1 MKSKILKRY
10 LKRIRDIF
18 VFYTKDRKKF
28 TVQKYGVIFSFG
40 YACSTAM
47 FLDNQFLRKFSCPFD
62 WIAGTSFKERCNIF
76 LNKFSN
82 FIRKEDLTPTG
93 EIKGGFEHRKL
104 YRNISNGILH
114 VHDFNVDKNFDD
126 EYPLV
131 EEKYNR
137 RIKRLLDKIEKSEK
151 TLLVYME
158 YQENDNALASD
169 EEIINFIN
177 QANEKYS
184 PSKIDMLYIRHN
196 ENMSDGE
203 FTIEKLNDNVFIA
216 QCYNK
221 IRGAE
226 GITTGK
232 EKNVRRI
239 LQFFRL
245 K

>member
-1 MKSKILKRY
+1 MKKITKFMKRVRDKY
-10 LKRIRDIF
+10 LF
-18 VFYTKDRKKF
+18 WTKDRKKF
-28 TVQKYGVIFSFG
+28 PVQKYSVMFSFG

-47 FLDNQFLRKFSCPFD
+47 FLDNQGLRKFSGPFD
-62 WIAGTSFKERCNIF
+62 WIAGTSFQDRCNLF
-76 LNKFSN
+76 LNKFEN
-82 FIRKEDLTPTG
+82 FIKKEDLVPTG

-158 YQENDNALASD
+158 YQENNNALASD